1 MAERVTL
8 WRSSDGKTFDT
19 EEAAEIYENETR
31 IFNECMKIVA
41 SSDTRIDW
49 EDMEKLCRALA
60 GFVMNE
66 RAERDHYWSVTNND
80 D

>member
-31 IFNECMKIVA
+31 IFNECMKIVDEHECHHGRDDA
-41 SSDTRIDW
+41 CMPSIIAAI
-49 EDMEKLCRALA
+49 RAA
-60 GFVMNE
+60 KDKG
-66 RAERDHYWSVTNND
+66 AA
-80 D
+80 